1 MNDASMPNP
10 DILYLTCL
18 AEGYILTFQGRTIA
32 IPDPAYAAIRIQDLL
47 TQYETTRG
55 STPGRVDYTP
65 VKNSEIHPTQTPQTP
80 PAASDQVSDQAP
92 TNTPAIDLNISRK
105 NLQNLVRRRVSG
117 EIRHDGGFFA
127 YVAQFCPGLSEDEA
141 LAALDDAMADNP
153 RTSPTSR
160 TTASRSCRSDS
171 RRISTTTCSR

>member
-65 VKNSEIHPTQTPQTP
+65 VKNSEIP
-80 PAASDQVSDQAP
+80 PAAKSPKSPGSD
-92 TNTPAIDLNISRK
+92 
-105 NLQNLVRRRVSG
+105 
-117 EIRHDGGFFA
+117 
-127 YVAQFCPGLSEDEA
+127 
-141 LAALDDAMADNP
+141 
-153 RTSPTSR
+153 
-160 TTASRSCRSDS
+160 
-171 RRISTTTCSR
+171 